1 MADNSKLVAD
11 LKALKQKY
19 FIPTEEIP
27 AEKKPEGKKLEG
39 KKLEAILPKYTMPEE
54 PKEIIVSKERLQD
67 AVIWSEI
74 LGKPLSKRRH
84 RRSYHNL

>member
-19 FIPTEEIP
+19 FIPTEEVP
-27 AEKKPEGKKLEG
+27 AVKKPESKKLEV
-39 KKLEAILPKYTMPEE
+39 ILPKNAMPEE

-84 RRSYHNL
+84 